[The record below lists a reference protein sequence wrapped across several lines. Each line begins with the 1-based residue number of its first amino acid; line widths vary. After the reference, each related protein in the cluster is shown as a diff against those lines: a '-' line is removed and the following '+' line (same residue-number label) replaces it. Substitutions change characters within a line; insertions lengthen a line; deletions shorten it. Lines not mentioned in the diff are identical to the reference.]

1 MVAAETLQTL
11 HRMHIQLSDLQSRLE
26 RGPRII
32 ATSQAAVDNLQKALD
47 HAKNTLKQARMAAD
61 AKQLQLRER
70 EACVEELG
78 NKLNGCSSNREYQT
92 LKEQIAADKQANS
105 CLEDEILESL
115 EKMEE
120 LQADVV
126 KHDESLGNAQ
136 RELDAVK
143 ERVGKERSGLEE
155 ELARVEGELNE
166 VAQTLPAD
174 LRKEYQRIANS
185 RADEALAP
193 VEGEFCGGCNQK
205 LTTQMLNELKLE
217 RVVFCKSC
225 GTLLYLPE
233 ES

>member
-11 HRMHIQLSDLQSRLE
+11 HRMHIQISDLQSRLD
-26 RGPRII
+26 RGPRVI
-32 ATSQAAVDNLQKALD
+32 ATSQAAVDNLHKAWD
-47 HAKNTLKQARMAAD
+47 DAKDTLKRARMAAD
-61 AKQLQLRER
+61 GKQLQLRER
-70 EACVEELG
+70 EARVEELG

-120 LQADVV
+120 LQADVG
-126 KHDESLGNAQ
+126 KHEEHLENAK

-143 ERVGKERSGLEE
+143 SRVEEERGGLES
-155 ELARVEGELNE
+155 ELARVQSELAE
-166 VAQTLPAD
+166 VAATLPAD
-174 LRKEYQRIANS
+174 LRQEYQRIANS
-185 RADEALAP
+185 RAEDALAP

-205 LTTQMLNELKLE
+205 LTPQMLNELKLE
-217 RVVFCKSC
+217 QAVWCKSC
-225 GTLLYLPE
+225 GTLLYMQE